1 MNPWA
6 SRLKFGIPFKV
17 LQRERRTR
25 LNAGSD
31 WGINSCWCGWAS
43 SCRSSPTYIL
53 RSSPLS
59 EPYLSHNVQT
69 HMLQLSWCD
78 HMPEECNSSRFF
90 SLSLSL
96 TSSISFCPRSHLCLS
111 SCKSPSF
118 LLHRCSLLPFITFFF
133 LYFVTSPLPI
143 WTQIGGKLGKTQT
156 EAKQKQTYCQR
167 IKLRKIIVFQ
177 IRQCDFEQ
185 LFPRAVGHP
194 F

>member
-96 TSSISFCPRSHLCLS
+96 WPHLYRSVLALTSASAPVNLLLS
-111 SCKSPSF
+111 SF
-118 LLHRCSLLPFITFFF
+118 TDARCSPLSPFSSST
-133 LYFVTSPLPI
+133 LSPLLSPY
-143 WTQIGGKLGKTQT
+143 GHRL
-156 EAKQKQTYCQR
+156 EANWAKRKQKLSRNKPTAR
-167 IKLRKIIVFQ
+167 
-177 IRQCDFEQ
+177 
-185 LFPRAVGHP
+185 G
-194 F
+194 